1 MQGILED
8 TELFYGIYSPVFY
21 NTNNSVNGSQN
32 FIPLDKNLY
41 DLPLAYL
48 LATIVYF
55 ILSLVL
61 MVN

>member
-8 TELFYGIYSPVFY
+8 TELFYGVYSPVFY
-21 NTNNSVNGSQN
+21 NKNGSEN

-48 LATIVYF
+48 LTTLVYF
-55 ILSLVL
+55 ILSLIL